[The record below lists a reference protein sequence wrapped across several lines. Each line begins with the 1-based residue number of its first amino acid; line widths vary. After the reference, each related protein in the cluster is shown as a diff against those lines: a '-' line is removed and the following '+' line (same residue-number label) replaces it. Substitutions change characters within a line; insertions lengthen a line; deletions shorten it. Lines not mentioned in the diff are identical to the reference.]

1 MAKKGSKPAKKKA
14 EPAPKKVAAKKVVK
28 KVENVEK
35 TTATKLKRSAMLKTI
50 FFILQ
55 VLINFGNYIFCFF
68 KILIHEYVCC
78 WCISCKITI
87 I

>member
-35 TTATKLKRSAMLKTI
+35 TTPAPEVEATIKVKKTRE
-50 FFILQ
+50 FPD
-55 VLINFGNYIFCFF
+55 CT
-68 KILIHEYVCC
+68 HENTRRTMGQRNRVMHVCSDC
-78 WCISCKITI
+78 GKVVKMGSR
-87 I
+87 